1 LQDRQRTEVV
11 AAWCVYSCRL
21 LYPLDVLVYQILDAT
36 TSPDHPLG
44 VAVDVFIYREDGAA
58 KEWGTR
64 HHARG
69 L

>member
-1 LQDRQRTEVV
+1 
-11 AAWCVYSCRL
+11 